1 MTLRLP
7 AETSP
12 HELTLMAWPTR
23 RDLWGRHLDAA
34 KHDFAAVA
42 MAIAGGERVLMVARA
57 DDTDEAA
64 RACGPTVEVVA
75 LPIDDSWMRDTGPI
89 IVTGSGRTVALDFE
103 FNGWG
108 GKFHPIAND
117 DALASRI
124 AAYLGL
130 EARRIPLV
138 FEGGAIA
145 VDGSGTA
152 ITTEQCLLH
161 PNRNPTMTRTDI
173 AATLATELGI
183 DHLVWLPFGLV
194 EDHDTDGHV
203 DNVAAFVRP
212 GLVAAQTA
220 AGPGTP
226 NSARLRANVAALRA
240 AGFDVA
246 EFPRLP
252 YARVGAWTGPVPYLN
267 WFVANHAVVV
277 PVTGHPDDR
286 VVLDRVAALYGREA
300 IGVPGAVLAY
310 GGGGVHCITQ
320 QVPSGPKHQASPK
333 DSTWT

>member
-1 MTLRLP
+1 MTLRMP
-7 AETSP
+7 AETAP

-23 RDLWGRHLDAA
+23 RDLWGPHLDVA
-34 KHDFAAVA
+34 KRDFAVVAAAVA
-42 MAIAGGERVLMVARA
+42 RGEPVLMVARA
-57 DDTDEAA
+57 DDVDEAA
-64 RACGPTVEVVA
+64 RACVSRVEVLS

-89 IVTGSGRTVALDFE
+89 IVAGSGPNIALDFE

-108 GKFHPIAND
+108 GKFHPIADD
-117 DALASRI
+117 DALASRM
-124 AAYLGL
+124 AAHLGI

-138 FEGGAIA
+138 FEGGAITA
-145 VDGSGTA
+145 DGLGTA

-161 PNRNPTMTRTDI
+161 PNRNPTMTRAAI
-173 AATLATELGI
+173 AATLGTELGI

-220 AGPGTP
+220 TEPAAP

-240 AGFDVA
+240 AGLDVA

-252 YARVGAWTGPVPYLN
+252 YAQVGAWTGPVPYLN
-267 WFVANHAVVV
+267 WYVANHAVIV
-277 PVTGHPDDR
+277 PVTGHPDDSA
-286 VVLDRVAALYGREA
+286 VLDRVAALYGREA
-300 IGVPGAVLAY
+300 IGVPGAVIAY

-320 QVPSGPKHQASPK
+320 QVPTGPADQAGPE
-333 DSTWT
+333 DQEWT